1 MPACPTTP
9 TSSKDTPLH
18 IRIKRKHEVSP
29 LVQNGTPMGPT
40 PMGATP
46 MGSTPKS
53 AQKAYEVK
61 NFHEFTEVPNDE
73 GNKRISLVSIVSNIF
88 MYLLSK

>member
-46 MGSTPKS
+46 MGATPKS

-61 NFHEFTEVPNDE
+61 NQ
-73 GNKRISLVSIVSNIF
+73 SLVSTGNPRLVRFQLVRS
-88 MYLLSK
+88 LAKSL

>member
-1 MPACPTTP
+1 
-9 TSSKDTPLH
+9 
-18 IRIKRKHEVSP
+18 
-29 LVQNGTPMGPT
+29 MGPT
-40 PMGATP
+40 PIGATP

-73 GNKRISLVSIVSNIF
+73 GNKRISLVSIVSIIF
-88 MYLLSK
+88 ELYLENVFKLVKIGQNWSKLV

>member
-1 MPACPTTP
+1 
-9 TSSKDTPLH
+9 
-18 IRIKRKHEVSP
+18 
-29 LVQNGTPMGPT
+29 MGPT

-73 GNKRISLVSIVSNIF
+73 GNKRISLVSIVSIIF
-88 MYLLSK
+88 ENKVFLVKIGPKLYMWAMDFIKHYLG